1 MLAEK
6 RPEVMAVTWE
16 SHTAAARSGI
26 EITDFALRQF
36 TRLRA
41 ELNGQFAAA
50 HAPAARPIN
59 PASRS

>member
-6 RPEVMAVTWE
+6 RPEVMAATWE

-26 EITDFALRQF
+26 EITECELRQF

-41 ELNGQFAAA
+41 ELKEKFAAA

>member
-6 RPEVMAVTWE
+6 RPEVMAATWE
-16 SHTAAARSGI
+16 SHTAVARSGI

-41 ELNGQFAAA
+41 ELNEQFAAA
-50 HAPAARPIN
+50 HAPAA
-59 PASRS
+59 